1 MYFDRCM
8 EDYKYL
14 KDAGEIIDLGMLNI
28 PMDRA
33 VKLIS
38 DGHIAELGEMVAVA
52 IADLI
57 YDRAETLRQ
66 EQDELDSPDDMYDDT
81 GYDAIAESRR
91 SESMTRKII
100 DSVFVGKDYDEA

>member
-1 MYFDRCM
+1 MHFDRCM

-14 KDAGEIIDLGMLNI
+14 KDMGETIDLGMLNI

-66 EQDELDSPDDMYDDT
+66 EQDELDSPDDMYGDT

-91 SESMTRKII
+91 SESVTKRIMN
-100 DSVFVGKDYDEA
+100 DVFLGKDDDEA